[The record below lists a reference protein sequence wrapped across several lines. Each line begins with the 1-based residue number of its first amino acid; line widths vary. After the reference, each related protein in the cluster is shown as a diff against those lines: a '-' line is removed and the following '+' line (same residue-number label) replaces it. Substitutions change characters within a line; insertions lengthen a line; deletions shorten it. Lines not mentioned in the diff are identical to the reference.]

1 MVNYDNAIWWYSCNE
16 APIFDQMNNIL
27 RLENFELLMC
37 HRYYM
42 SDLCQMIERSYSQS
56 KRKKKLTVFRADKIS
71 DREFDSIKKLI
82 KEKDSED
89 KTNFKEPIIAINGF
103 ISTSKDEEIS
113 RQYAEKKLK
122 KHGNDVVVLY
132 EITIDPTIPCSAY
145 AEIESISFCLRE
157 QEVLFTMGSTFQV
170 VDINDDPPN
179 EKIKRI
185 KLTACDFNHPLLDE
199 MKTKVKHASQAT
211 LSILLVQHLIELG
224 EDRASKRY
232 LNQLLDS
239 KQLENDPNL
248 AAVYNCL
255 GTIYFRQALYGE
267 ALAYY
272 RKALNTQ
279 ARLEFSNN
287 NALAEIF
294 NYIGQAH
301 LGLDHIEEAQQ
312 NLEEGIRIQK
322 RESKHAQQHL
332 ATLYCNMG
340 QVAYARREY
349 DDAEENFQLSHDL
362 YNRNT
367 KISHDALEKRLL
379 RADLYIAYGH
389 LKSVTNLK
397 DPTEANNKFEEALK
411 IYKSTLPSS
420 HPKVAEAH
428 IEIVCEYA
436 RNKHYQSVMQY
447 YNNDFQILLKTY
459 ETKQA
464 TSQQDLTNLY
474 AIIGACF
481 AHEKQFDQAMNIWKQ
496 SIEHKQRLFLD
507 GLLSPTQVPKITLP
521 IRLVESAYRI
531 ALEYYSPVSD
541 APREYLATLHTAAF
555 MYDEAINDL
564 RGENSYL
571 LANLCILQRKFKG
584 SLAVYQRFLQVGNY
598 DLTCMIGILL
608 KILTVKRTTYKEES
622 IVELNRIEISLAEKA
637 TDTEATRLRMIIND
651 YLAETYLTMEKYDD
665 ALLCSRTSF
674 DLKHRYYSSRH
685 PSLARSCQL
694 IASYYFHS
702 GDYTNAIQYYEK
714 AVEIQLDNMPSGH
727 ANICSNYFLL
737 GDCYCKMDKI
747 ELANE
752 SYERAQAP
760 SDIDTDDEKE
770 IELDAKASMRMH
782 LNLAEV
788 FSKKTDYLSACTSQ
802 QQKID
807 LLKEI
812 LPRYAVEM
820 IEEKNASS
828 ITFDHLQKVLI
839 SRLGLTNAKS
849 FAQVLR
855 NLVFIGFSLARVL
868 LQTNQETENDEDS
881 TDLYEQ
887 ATELEL
893 KLTMFEKIGDKRL
906 ANLYEE
912 LSHAYAKL
920 YPSMIESIQEN
931 LTKALDEIADANQQ
945 RATEYHLGNLCFDNE
960 DFVGANQFWNKAL
973 ERTQNSEKTI
983 KERLEE
989 LITKN
994 RNNLPTSEENMDD
1007 ESEDQVSNDQ
1017 DPITENDENKNNQS
1031 HSRVQSVQ
1039 SQQGQSRKSI
1049 VAKQTPKDFAEAYFE
1064 LEDHENALK
1073 YLNKYVSKSDAA
1085 LTLSSTT
1092 EISDEQVPMIEF
1104 FHSLLL
1110 RTITADESSLSKSEE
1125 VQDKDTWIHLLHIY
1139 KEIFKTSVRL
1149 EKSADEIAKA
1159 NSATLQICQ
1168 KLYNIPDHITTVYSL
1183 LFDGDLNDLEWDK
1196 LRESLPPDECVDILM
1211 RLAAYHVAND
1221 DQEKGLGI
1229 YCSLQQNI
1237 ENEEISK
1244 SAVNYGML
1252 KLLQVYIQAD
1262 EEYREN
1268 IMAVD
1273 IRSVDVAIFDRILL
1287 CRLIICFW
1295 IELEDEAMIKK
1306 FKIEL
1311 FTLQN
1316 EMWSI
1321 DDLETTDCIGKAL
1334 IKFQDYSSACL
1345 YWNEIRDIYNEM
1357 LPKSMIILLY
1367 STDATFEQIFRT
1379 TQEMNNDLADNIISL
1394 AQSYKLLAIY
1404 EESDEC
1410 IEDACRSLEQ
1420 AIAIYDMNPP
1430 VTGEKLQLEAEVKAL
1445 QDQQLKTKAK
1455 AVEEE

>member
-1 MVNYDNAIWWYSCNE
+1 MPNFDNAIWWYSCNE
-16 APIFDQMNNIL
+16 APIFDQMNNII
-27 RLENFELLMC
+27 RLESFELLMC
-37 HRYYM
+37 HRYYI
-42 SDLCQMIERSYSQS
+42 SDLCQMIERSYARNKLSQKLLVYRADRLSSSDFRILEQS
-56 KRKKKLTVFRADKIS
+56 KKQ
-71 DREFDSIKKLI
+71 
-82 KEKDSED
+82 KDA
-89 KTNFKEPIIAINGF
+89 PITINGF
-103 ISTSKDEEIS
+103 ISTSKSEKIS
-113 RQYAEKKLK
+113 LEYAKKKLTTP
-122 KHGNDVVVLY
+122 GDDVVIMY
-132 EITIDPTIPCSAY
+132 EITIDPAIPCSAY
-145 AEIESISFCLRE
+145 ADIESISFHPRE
-157 QEVLFTMGSTFQV
+157 QEVLFTMGSTFQI
-170 VDINDDPPN
+170 DGIENYPSN

-185 KLTACDFNHPLLDE
+185 KLTARDFNLAQLDE
-199 MKTKVKHASQAT
+199 MKAKVKHASQAT
-211 LSILLVQHLIELG
+211 LSILLVRYLIELG
-224 EDRASKRY
+224 EDRVCKRY

-239 KQLENDPNL
+239 KQLENDLNL
-248 AAVYNCL
+248 VSVYNCL
-255 GTIYFRQALYGE
+255 GTIYFRQAMFSETLD
-267 ALAYY
+267 YY
-272 RKALNTQ
+272 RKGLNTQ

-301 LGLDHIEEAQQ
+301 LGLNQIEEAQE

-322 RESKHAQQHL
+322 REPKHAQQHL
-332 ATLYCNMG
+332 ATLYCSMG

-447 YNNDFQILLKTY
+447 YNDGFQILLKTY

-507 GLLSPTQVPKITLP
+507 ELLSSTRLPKITLP

-584 SLAVYQRFLQVGNY
+584 SLAVYQRFLKVGNY
-598 DLTCMIGILL
+598 DLTFMIGILL
-608 KILTVKRTTYKEES
+608 KILTAKKTTYKEEC
-622 IVELNRIEISLAEKA
+622 IVELNRIGISLAEKA
-637 TDTEATRLRMIIND
+637 TDNEATRLRMIIND
-651 YLAETYLTMEKYDD
+651 YLAETYLTMGKYDD

-674 DLKHRYYSSRH
+674 DLKQRHYSAHH
-685 PSLARSCQL
+685 PSLARSCQQ
-694 IASYYFHS
+694 IALSNFHLR
-702 GDYTNAIQYYEK
+702 DYTNAIQYYER

-727 ANICSNYFLL
+727 ADIRSNYFLM
-737 GDCYCKMDKI
+737 GDCYCTMGKI
-747 ELANE
+747 ELADE
-752 SYERAQAP
+752 FYERAQAP
-760 SDIDTDDEKE
+760 SDIETDDEKQTE
-770 IELDAKASMRMH
+770 QDVKALIRMH
-782 LNLAEV
+782 SNRATFFAKRGDW
-788 FSKKTDYLSACTSQ
+788 FSATTSQ
-802 QQKID
+802 EEKIN
-807 LLKEI
+807 LSKEI
-812 LPRYAVEM
+812 LPTYI
-820 IEEKNASS
+820 IEVLESDDASA
-828 ITFDHLQKVLI
+828 ITFERLQKVLI
-839 SRLGLTNAKS
+839 TRLGIANITS
-849 FAQVLR
+849 FVQVLR
-855 NLVFIGFSLARVL
+855 NLVFICFSLARVL
-868 LQTNQETENDEDS
+868 SQANLETEKDEDA

-887 ATELEL
+887 AIQLEL
-893 KLTMFEKIGDKRL
+893 KMTVFEKIEEKHL
-906 ANLYEE
+906 PKFYEE
-912 LSHAYAKL
+912 LSDAYAKL
-920 YPSMIESIQEN
+920 YTSMTESVQEN
-931 LTKALDEIADANQQ
+931 LLKAYDVAEEAEHQ
-945 RATEYHLGNLCFDNE
+945 RAIEYRLGKLYFEGKNFSQ
-960 DFVGANQFWNKAL
+960 ANSFWQRAL
-973 ERTQNSEKTI
+973 EKTELYQPIIKTI
-983 KERLEE
+983 LEKLIEKSQEKLSRAEDDSASDNGDDGDENAENSDIELEE
-989 LITKN
+989 NEK
-994 RNNLPTSEENMDD
+994 SSAGDEHENA
-1007 ESEDQVSNDQ
+1007 E
-1017 DPITENDENKNNQS
+1017 S
-1031 HSRVQSVQ
+1031 HSRVQSVK
-1039 SQQGQSRKSI
+1039 SQRRQSRKSI

-1073 YLNKYVSKSDAA
+1073 YLNKYVSRSEDA
-1085 LTLSSTT
+1085 LTLSPPA
-1092 EISDEQVPMIEF
+1092 EISAEQVPMVEF

-1110 RTITADESSLSKSEE
+1110 RTIAADESSLSKSEE
-1125 VQDKDTWIHLLHIY
+1125 VQDKDTWIHLLHTY

-1357 LPKSMIILLY
+1357 LPKSMITLLY
-1367 STDATFEQIFRT
+1367 STDSTFEQILHT
-1379 TQEMNNDLADNIISL
+1379 IQGMNNDLADDITSV
-1394 AQSYKLLAIY
+1394 AKSYELLATYPEVNSYAEVIC
-1404 EESDEC
+1404 E
-1410 IEDACRSLEQ
+1410 SLEK
-1420 AIAIYDMNPP
+1420 AILYYDKCPS
-1430 VTGEKLQLEAEVKAL
+1430 TTEKIQQLKVKVKAL
-1445 QDQQLKTKAK
+1445 KEQ
-1455 AVEEE
+1455 